1 MVTGRPGEE
10 YLAENISPTF
20 KCGQKSIMVWAC
32 ITHNRKGLIIRLN
45 LVPEATA
52 MNGKKRRGGLNGPRY
67 VDQILKGPLKWILD
81 TVEEQEGR
89 KVLAV
94 EDGAPCHRS
103 TEAKNIWHEL
113 GIRNLE
119 HPPSSP
125 DSNPI
130 EPLWLVLKNRVA
142 DIPGSQIPLMPS
154 GLQFSKFGTS

>member
-1 MVTGRPGEE
+1 M
-10 YLAENISPTF
+10 
-20 KCGQKSIMVWAC
+20 
-32 ITHNRKGLIIRLN
+32 
-45 LVPEATA
+45 PEATE
-52 MNGKKRRGGLNGPRY
+52 MNGKKRGGRLNGPRY

-125 DSNPI
+125 DLDPI
-130 EPLWLVLKNRVA
+130 EPLWLYLKNQVA
-142 DIPGSQIPLMPS
+142 DIPGSQNSTDALWAV
-154 GLQFSKFGTS
+154 LQQFWDKLTIREVRKHTNRMQDRVDEVSKAKGWHTSF